1 MAVKVC
7 FLVLLAVLVRVC
19 VGGEGRH
26 YDSTIIG
33 YSPDDLSSDERLLDL
48 FHSWLQKNSRSYHSV
63 SEKNQRFMIFKE
75 NLRYIHSQNVQEK
88 SYWLGLNN
96 FSDLS
101 HEEFQVRYL
110 GTRPRL
116 VGDRKLR
123 RKTIQEGFIYADVE
137 APASVDWREKG
148 AVAEVKD
155 QGSCGSCWAFSAI
168 GAVEGV
174 NKIVTGS
181 LISLSEQELVDCDT
195 KENEGCNGGL
205 MEYAFE
211 FIISNGGIDSEADYP
226 YKGTDG
232 RCDENRRQNSK
243 VVVIDDYEEVP
254 ENDEASL
261 LKAVSKQ
268 PVSIAIEA
276 SGRDFQ
282 HYMGGVFTGQC
293 GTDLDHGVLAVGYG
307 TDSDGLNYWIVKN
320 SWGSSWGEKGYIR
333 MQRYGPSNTY
343 GICGMNIEPSF
354 PIKTGPNP
362 PPAPPAP
369 PSPVKPPTVCDNT
382 FTCPLSST
390 CCCAFQLGTRCLAWG
405 CCPLESATCCE
416 DHYHC
421 CPADYPICNL
431 RAGMCLKSKNDIF
444 GVALLDRTLA
454 DIHWP
459 HSGSNQKSRASS

>member
-7 FLVLLAVLVRVC
+7 VLVLLAVLVRVC
-19 VGGEGRH
+19 VGGGGRH

-63 SEKNQRFMIFKE
+63 SEKNQRFVIFKE

-101 HEEFQVRYL
+101 HEEFKVRYL

-123 RKTIQEGFIYADVE
+123 RKTIQDGFIYDDVE

-205 MEYAFE
+205 MDYAFE

-232 RCDENRRQNSK
+232 RCDENRVR
-243 VVVIDDYEEVP
+243 
-254 ENDEASL
+254 
-261 LKAVSKQ
+261 VSCTICL
-268 PVSIAIEA
+268 S
-276 SGRDFQ
+276 
-282 HYMGGVFTGQC
+282 
-293 GTDLDHGVLAVGYG
+293 VLQYVH
-307 TDSDGLNYWIVKN
+307 
-320 SWGSSWGEKGYIR
+320 
-333 MQRYGPSNTY
+333 M
-343 GICGMNIEPSF
+343 
-354 PIKTGPNP
+354 
-362 PPAPPAP
+362 
-369 PSPVKPPTVCDNT
+369 
-382 FTCPLSST
+382 
-390 CCCAFQLGTRCLAWG
+390 
-405 CCPLESATCCE
+405 
-416 DHYHC
+416 
-421 CPADYPICNL
+421 
-431 RAGMCLKSKNDIF
+431 IF
-444 GVALLDRTLA
+444 F
-454 DIHWP
+454 
-459 HSGSNQKSRASS
+459 S